1 MPEIVPTE
9 KGQDLESLPAVGFRP
24 SGEIGPHVLYDAHV
38 RLERDPLGNTVVCAD
53 VFDHGIVNNDK
64 AHMVSDC
71 EPWGN
76 IGAARITEFL
86 RSYGFDVRVRF
97 G

>member
-1 MPEIVPTE
+1 
-9 KGQDLESLPAVGFRP
+9 
-24 SGEIGPHVLYDAHV
+24 
-38 RLERDPLGNTVVCAD
+38 
-53 VFDHGIVNNDK
+53 
-64 AHMVSDC
+64 MVSDC